1 MLSIESLKFLYYEIR
16 NYNPN
21 HKPMTYIYQFE
32 SKFAS

>member
-16 NYNPN
+16 SYKPN
-21 HKPMTYIYQFE
+21 NKPMIYIYQFE